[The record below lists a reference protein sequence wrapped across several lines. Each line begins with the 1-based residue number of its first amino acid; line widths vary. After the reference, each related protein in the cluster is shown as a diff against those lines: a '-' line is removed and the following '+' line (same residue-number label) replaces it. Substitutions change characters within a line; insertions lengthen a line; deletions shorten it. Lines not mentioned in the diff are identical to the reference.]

1 LHPGLHWDGLALV
14 DDPSRF
20 TEADVAASRAQQFGE
35 WLDRLVQSSS
45 GGSLAEQLERRV
57 LGGERCCT
65 RAEIERRSGVP
76 PERTERL
83 WQALGFAD
91 VGDEDVVFTDI
102 DVEALRL
109 MNMLIGSGLL
119 DPTLEVGAVRAAGQ
133 ALSRLAEWELGLLN
147 DYVVTRVGTAQLSV
161 DQTTVLRF
169 ADMILP
175 TLERLHSYIWR
186 RHLAA
191 LTGRLLAATPQELV
205 TTTVVVGFVDVVGY
219 TNLTRHVTERDLARL
234 IERFEST
241 AVGVVATGGGRVV
254 KTLGD
259 EVMFVAD
266 DPVGGS
272 AIGLRMLDAIGVDQ
286 ELPDVRIG
294 MAFGHVLRRFGDV
307 YGPVVN
313 IASRLTTAAKPGTV
327 LVDRELATVL
337 AEEPTMGLRRRRPI
351 SVRGYNRLSPW
362 RLTWALP

>member
-1 LHPGLHWDGLALV
+1 V
-14 DDPSRF
+14 DEFSRF
-20 TEADVAASRAQQFGE
+20 TDADVAASRAEQSGE
-35 WLDRLVQSSS
+35 WLGRLVQSSS
-45 GGSLAEQLERRV
+45 GGASLAEQLERRV

-65 RAEIERRSGVP
+65 RAQIERRSGVP

-91 VGDEDVVFTDI
+91 VGDDDVVFTDN
-102 DVEALRL
+102 DVEALQL

-147 DYVVTRVGTAQLSV
+147 DYVVTGVGTAQLRV

-175 TLERLHSYIWR
+175 TLERLHSNIWR

-191 LTGRLLAATPQELV
+191 LTGRLLAPTPQELV

-219 TNLTRHVTERDLARL
+219 TNLTRHVTETDLARL
-234 IERFEST
+234 IERFESI

-259 EVMFVAD
+259 EVMFS
-266 DPVGGS
+266 PTTPSPGQRS
-272 AIGLRMLDAIGVDQ
+272 AQDAGRV
-286 ELPDVRIG
+286 
-294 MAFGHVLRRFGDV
+294 
-307 YGPVVN
+307 
-313 IASRLTTAAKPGTV
+313 
-327 LVDRELATVL
+327 
-337 AEEPTMGLRRRRPI
+337 RRRPGVTRR
-351 SVRGYNRLSPW
+351 SHRHGLGSRAE
-362 RLTWALP
+362 ALR

>member
-1 LHPGLHWDGLALV
+1 MGRRDGLAVV
-14 DDPSRF
+14 DESRRF
-20 TEADVAASRAQQFGE
+20 TEPDVAASRAEQFGE
-35 WLDRLVQSSS
+35 WWDQLAQSSS
-45 GGSLAEQLERRV
+45 GGASLAEQLERRV
-57 LGGERCCT
+57 LGGVRCCT

-91 VGDEDVVFTDI
+91 VADDDVVFTDN
-102 DVEALRL
+102 DVEALQL
-109 MNMLIGSGLL
+109 MNMMIGSGLL

-133 ALSRLAEWELGLLN
+133 ALSRLAEWEFGLLN
-147 DYVVTRVGTAQLSV
+147 DYVVARVATAQLSV
-161 DQTTVLRF
+161 DQATALRF

-175 TLERLHSYIWR
+175 VLERLHSYIWR

-191 LTGRLLAATPQELV
+191 LTGRVLAATPQELV
-205 TTTVVVGFVDVVGY
+205 TTTLVVGFVDVVGY
-219 TNLTRHVTERDLARL
+219 TNLTRHVSERDLAQL
-234 IERFEST
+234 IERFESI

-272 AIGLRMLDAIGVDQ
+272 AIGLKLLESIGAER

-313 IASRLTTAAKPGTV
+313 IASRLTSAAKPGTV

-337 AEEPTMGLRRRRPI
+337 AEEATMRLRRRRPI
-351 SVRGYNRLSPW
+351 SVRGYDRLSPS

>member
-1 LHPGLHWDGLALV
+1 MRRRDGLTVV
-14 DDPSRF
+14 DESRRF
-20 TEADVAASRAQQFGE
+20 TEPDVAAPRAEQFGE
-35 WLDRLVQSSS
+35 WWDQLAQSSS
-45 GGSLAEQLERRV
+45 GGASLAEQLERRV
-57 LGGERCCT
+57 LGGVRCCT
-65 RAEIERRSGVP
+65 RGEIERRSGVP

-91 VGDEDVVFTDI
+91 VADDDVVFTDN
-102 DVEALRL
+102 DVEALQL
-109 MNMLIGSGLL
+109 MNMMIGSGLL

-133 ALSRLAEWELGLLN
+133 ALSRLAEWEFGLLN
-147 DYVVTRVGTAQLSV
+147 DYVVARVATAQLSV
-161 DQTTVLRF
+161 DQATALRF

-175 TLERLHSYIWR
+175 VLERLHSYIWR

-191 LTGRLLAATPQELV
+191 LTGRVLAATPQQLV
-205 TTTVVVGFVDVVGY
+205 TTTLVVGFVDVVGY
-219 TNLTRHVTERDLARL
+219 TNLTRHVSERDLAQL
-234 IERFEST
+234 IERFESI

-272 AIGLRMLDAIGVDQ
+272 AIGLKLLESIGAEQ

-313 IASRLTTAAKPGTV
+313 IASRLTSAAKPGTV

-337 AEEPTMGLRRRRPI
+337 AEEGTMRLRRRRPI
-351 SVRGYNRLSPW
+351 SVRGYDRLSPS